1 MKKLIGLSAFALV
14 ISFASCDKENV
25 NTVTYDCTSQT
36 PTYANNVKAIMDSKC
51 AFSGCHNAG
60 TAASGIN
67 LSDYANVSSEANND
81 RFLGSIEHL
90 TGYSNMPRNG
100 SQLST
105 AERQTIYCWIQ
116 TGKPQ

>member
-1 MKKLIGLSAFALV
+1 MNKLIGFSAFLFLTGF
-14 ISFASCDKENV
+14 ISCEKADTNSV
-25 NTVTYDCTSQT
+25 NYDCTSQT
-36 PTYANNVKAIMDSKC
+36 PTYANNVKAIIDSKC

-60 TAASGIN
+60 TAAAGIN
-67 LSDYANVSSEANND
+67 LSDYANVSSQAEQD
-81 RFLGSIEHL
+81 RFIGSIEHL
-90 TGYSNMPRNG
+90 SGYSNMPRNG